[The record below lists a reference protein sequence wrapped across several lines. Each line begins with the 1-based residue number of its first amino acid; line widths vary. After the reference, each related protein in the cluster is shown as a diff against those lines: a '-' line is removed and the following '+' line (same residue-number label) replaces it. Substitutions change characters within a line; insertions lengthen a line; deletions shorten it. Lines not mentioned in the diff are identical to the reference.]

1 MFDENG
7 KFKASMF
14 TQEVPK
20 DDYEVFEGTDVNTA
34 KEEDGPKIEFN
45 HIHTPHY
52 TITLQSS
59 YEDNL
64 TGVHGKNKFEQ
75 KWAMDEFVA
84 GRMKP
89 GEMGN
94 GIVLEDIN
102 LNEKL
107 KMNTQYY
114 DHAFQQYI
122 SDMVSVN
129 RSLPDRFEGLLINR
143 NLFNA
148 YHIGGMNGVKNLA
161 TTSLQ

>member
-84 GRMKP
+84 GRMEP

-94 GIVLEDIN
+94 GVVLEDIN
-102 LNEKL
+102 LDEKL

-161 TTSLQ
+161 TTSPQ